1 MSSLLK
7 TVVAVAG
14 ALLLGLLVGFIV
26 GRMGKGDV
34 EAALE
39 KAKRRTADAEEAL
52 KREGEECKE
61 GLAAAKT
68 GKHVLLTKE
77 SLLRA
82 TVELYANNYGL
93 TSQYLAQARSWLRS
107 AQKGLKKSDAAKAAD
122 LYEKIGEAQTLAM
135 RLDPTAR
142 LRIDLILTELQRL
155 PGAR

>member
-14 ALLLGLLVGFIV
+14 ALLLGLLFGFLL

-39 KAKRRTADAEEAL
+39 KAKRRGAEAEEAM
-52 KREGEECKE
+52 KREGEECRE
-61 GLAAAKT
+61 GLALAKT
-68 GKHVLLTKE
+68 GKQLLLTKE
-77 SLLRA
+77 ALLRA

-93 TSQYLAQARSWLRS
+93 PSQYLAQARSWLRS
-107 AQKGLKKSDAAKAAD
+107 AQKGLKKTDAAKAAD
-122 LYEKIGEAQTLAM
+122 LHDKIGEAQTLAM

-142 LRIDLILTELQRL
+142 LRIDQILVELQRL